1 MFWYVLKHYAKNM
14 LTVLFALSFLFTGL
28 DFLMANS
35 SLPSFNIKVLYLF
48 NRWQE
53 ALNLLY
59 PLAIIFGAI
68 WTKISFIKNN
78 TLVALYSLGVSRED
92 LFKPFFTLALFTY
105 LLFVG
110 LNFTQFALAS
120 DIANAIK
127 KGKYNL
133 SNTTDDMFFK
143 YNNSF
148 IYAQKLILS
157 ENRFEGLKIF
167 KLKDGEIVE
176 LQEAKEALFKRANNY
191 WLAKDVT
198 IKKVADNKSRLEVLH
213 KDTLITLKGYNP
225 KILNSIYKN
234 RKLTLYESII
244 ANRLLLEQGITTTK
258 IRADIYS
265 KTIMPLFS
273 IALLMI
279 LIFSFPYHAR
289 YLNMVLVT
297 AQTLG
302 GTLFIWGVLFA
313 LNRIGQNGVISPE
326 IASIVPIVV
335 LWIVGLYSYKR
346 AKSRI

>member
-1 MFWYVLKHYAKNM
+1 MLMVL
-14 LTVLFALSFLFTGL
+14 LALSFLFTGL

-35 SLPSFNIKVLYLF
+35 SLPSLNIKILYIF

-53 ALNLLY
+53 SLNLLY

-78 TLVALYSLGVSRED
+78 TLVALYSLGASRED
-92 LFKPFFTLALFTY
+92 IFKPFLTLSLLTY
-105 LLFVG
+105 FLFVG
-110 LNFTQFALAS
+110 LNFTQFAIAS

-127 KGKYNL
+127 KGRYNL
-133 SNTTDDMFFK
+133 SNVTDDMFFK

-148 IYAQKLILS
+148 IYATKLILNKNKF
-157 ENRFEGLKIF
+157 ENLKIF
-167 KLKDGEIVE
+167 ILKNGEIIE
-176 LQEAKEALFKRANNY
+176 LQEAKEAIFKPKNNY
-191 WLAKDVT
+191 WLARDVT
-198 IKKVADNKSRLEVLH
+198 IKRVVDNKSRLKISH
-213 KDTLITLKGYNP
+213 TNTLITLKGYNP

-265 KTIMPLFS
+265 KIVTPLFS

-313 LNRIGQNGVISPE
+313 LNRIGQNGVIAPE
-326 IASIVPIVV
+326 IASIAPVV
-335 LWIVGLYSYKR
+335 ILWAIGIYSYKR